1 MGNPMTPFFPPAPAF
16 SASLVSFSATLSAA
30 GNLNLTAEQARNNVI
45 RITGTATLVTAW
57 SVFFPTTGQTKDYV
71 IQNAWT
77 GTGLVVLGTAGAANF
92 QVFSGLTMTAA
103 LTLGTT
109 PALNASSATS
119 VVYP

>member
-1 MGNPMTPFFPPAPAF
+1 MGNPMTPFFPPTPAF
-16 SASLVSFSATLSAA
+16 VPGLVIISATLSAA
-30 GNLNLTAEQARNNVI
+30 GTYNITAEQARNDVF
-45 RITGTATLVTAW
+45 RITGTATLSSPW
-57 SVFFPTTGQTKDYV
+57 SVSFPTTGAAKDYV

-77 GTGLVVLGTAGAANF
+77 GTGRIVWGTAGAANF
-92 QVFSGLTMTAA
+92 EVFSGLTMTAA

>member
-30 GNLNLTAEQARNNVI
+30 GNLTLTSEQARNNI
-45 RITGTATLVTAW
+45 FRITGTATLGAPW
-57 SVFFPTTGQTKDYV
+57 NVFLPTTGQAKDYV

-77 GTGLVVLGTAGAANF
+77 GTGRIVWGTAGSANF
-92 QVFSGLTMTAA
+92 EVFSGLTMTAA

>member
-1 MGNPMTPFFPPAPAF
+1 MGTPMTPFFPPAPAF

-30 GNLNLTAEQARNNVI
+30 GTLNLTSEQARNNI
-45 RITGTATLVTAW
+45 FRITGTATLGAPWNVLL
-57 SVFFPTTGQTKDYV
+57 PTTGQAKDYV

-77 GTGLVVLGTAGAANF
+77 GTGRIVWGTAGAANF
-92 QVFSGLTMTAA
+92 EVFSGLTMTAA

>member
-1 MGNPMTPFFPPAPAF
+1 MGTPMTPFFPPAPAF
-16 SASLVSFSATLSAA
+16 IPGLVVISATLSAA
-30 GNLNLTAEQARNNVI
+30 GTYNITAEQAKNNVF
-45 RITGTATLVTAW
+45 RITGTASSSSPWNV
-57 SVFFPTTGQTKDYV
+57 SFPTTGQTKDYV

-77 GTGLVVLGTAGAANF
+77 GTGLVVLGTAGTFNF

>member
-1 MGNPMTPFFPPAPAF
+1 MGTPMTPFFPPAPAF

-30 GNLNLTAEQARNNVI
+30 GNLTLTTEQARNNI
-45 RITGTATLVTAW
+45 FRITGTASSSALW
-57 SVFFPTTGQTKDYV
+57 SVYLPTTGQAKDYV

-77 GTGLVVLGTAGAANF
+77 GTGRIVWGTAGAANF
-92 QVFSGLTMTAA
+92 EVFSGLTMTAA

>member
-16 SASLVSFSATLSAA
+16 VPGLVILSATLSAA
-30 GNLNLTAEQARNNVI
+30 GTYTITSEQARNNVF
-45 RITGTATLVTAW
+45 RITGTASSGAPWNV
-57 SVFFPTTGQTKDYV
+57 SFPTTGQTKDYV

-77 GTGLVVLGTAGAANF
+77 GTGLVVLGTAASFNF

>member
-16 SASLVSFSATLSAA
+16 SASLVSFSATLSDA
-30 GNLNLTAEQARNNVI
+30 GNLNLTSEQARNNI
-45 RITGTATLVTAW
+45 FRITGTATLGAPWNVLL
-57 SVFFPTTGQTKDYV
+57 PTTGQAKDYV

-77 GTGLVVLGTAGAANF
+77 GTGRIVWGTAGAATF
-92 QVFSGLTMTAA
+92 EVFSGLTMTAA

>member
-1 MGNPMTPFFPPAPAF
+1 MTPFFPPAPAF

-30 GNLNLTAEQARNNVI
+30 GNLTLTSEQARNNI
-45 RITGTATLVTAW
+45 FRITGTATLTVPW
-57 SVFFPTTGQTKDYV
+57 SVFFPTTGQSKDYV

-77 GTGLVVLGTAGAANF
+77 GTGRVVLGAAGAANF
-92 QVFSGLTMTAA
+92 EVFSGLTMTAA